1 MKRVIKAT
9 FEATYYEPD
18 LGIDG
23 TASFLADTAERY
35 TDDYSD
41 AALQRIIEIC
51 KNEHKDL
58 EAQEVSA
65 VLESRHNI
73 EQGEMNIGQMKL
85 DLLNGYTTLV
95 DEDSDNT
102 TLTIS
107 DTPTTVTI
115 AITDYDAAEDYTRAN
130 STEIS
135 RDEFLNMS
143 AAGLKHL
150 VDGLF
155 YYAQ

>member
-1 MKRVIKAT
+1 MKRVIKTA

-18 LGIDG
+18 LDIEG
-23 TASFLADTAERY
+23 TATFLADTAERY

-41 AALQRIIEIC
+41 EALQRIIEIC
-51 KNEHKDL
+51 KDEHKDL
-58 EAQEVSA
+58 EAQKVSA

-73 EQGEMNIGQMKL
+73 EHGEMNIGQMKL

-107 DTPTTVTI
+107 AVSTNVTI
-115 AITDYDAAEDYTRAN
+115 TVTDYDIHEDYTRVN
-130 STEIS
+130 STDIT
-135 RDEFLNMS
+135 RDKFLSMN
-143 AAGLKHL
+143 AKDLEHL
-150 VDGLF
+150 VASLM